1 MTCDEPTDTVPQ
13 QVTVEQDVGLTGRN
27 VTLLARCVLPPGE
40 LRCICECYW
49 LRQTPATVTSLAP
62 YTLCGQDSNR
72 SLWVIKWVMGNQ
84 PSFG

>member
-40 LRCICECYW
+40 LRCICECY
-49 LRQTPATVTSLAP
+49 
-62 YTLCGQDSNR
+62 
-72 SLWVIKWVMGNQ
+72 
-84 PSFG
+84 